1 MILSKKPAALEVP
14 NHFAEIGSVLV
25 APAAPIA
32 YADYDS
38 AASKG
43 KGEARRRER
52 H

>member
-1 MILSKKPAALEVP
+1 MILSKKPAALGVP

-38 AASKG
+38 AARKG
-43 KGEARRRER
+43 KGRRRGR